1 MDDRAKPR
9 ARAARMLRPDMQRG
23 ALSVLLAGALA
34 AGWGCSSAPAP
45 SSPAHPA
52 TPTQQVLPRIGVALG
67 GGGARG
73 FAHVGVLRVLEQ
85 ERIPIDLVVGAS
97 VGSLVGALYADT
109 GRVLDAEFLAV
120 AVTAEDLFDYR
131 ALAFFSGGLA
141 EGKGLVRFLDEHLR
155 NRSIENMKVR
165 FGAVATEL
173 RTGRTVVFERGA
185 VAAAVRASSA
195 IPGVFVPVEIEGVT
209 YVDGGVTDP
218 IPADV
223 ARRMGAEVV
232 IAVAIPAEVPATTPS
247 NPLAVAYHAVS
258 LMSAEIA
265 SCRGAEADVLITPQV
280 GDVPFD
286 DFTQKKRL
294 IEAGELAARAALPQI
309 HRAIAAHTRA
319 VAPGS

>member
-1 MDDRAKPR
+1 MRR
-9 ARAARMLRPDMQRG
+9 R

-34 AGWGCSSAPAP
+34 AGWGCASAPAP
-45 SSPAHPA
+45 S
-52 TPTQQVLPRIGVALG
+52 TPPTVQTQQVLPRIGVALG

-73 FAHVGVLRVLEQ
+73 FAHIGVLRVLEQ
-85 ERIPIDLVVGAS
+85 ERIPIDLVVGSS
-97 VGSLVGALYADT
+97 VGSLVGALYADS

-141 EGKGLVRFLDEHLR
+141 EGKGIVRFLDEHLR
-155 NRSIENMKVR
+155 NHAIENMQVR

-185 VAAAVRASSA
+185 VAPAVRASSA
-195 IPGVFVPVEIEGVT
+195 IPGVFVPVDIEGVT

-232 IAVAIPAEVPATTPS
+232 IAVAIPAEVPKTTPS
-247 NPLAVAYHAVS
+247 NPLAVAYQAVS

-265 SCRGAEADVLITPQV
+265 SCRGAEADVLIVPQV

-286 DFTQKKRL
+286 DFAQKKRL
-294 IEAGELAARAALPQI
+294 IEAGELAARSALPQI
-309 HRAIAAHTRA
+309 RKAIAEHTRA
-319 VAPGS
+319 VVPRS

>member
-1 MDDRAKPR
+1 
-9 ARAARMLRPDMQRG
+9 MQRG

-280 GDVPFD
+280 GDEPFD